1 MRITLSKSIL
11 IFIGLTL
18 VSLSSFA
25 DSPKNIIMSNTQIQM
40 SGYTKSPIASH
51 DLPGYRKLKRVLV
64 MLADEQQVARL
75 TAMIP
80 GVEFVGS
87 PGVVPS
93 SIANQEFDAVM
104 LVCSIPGALDS
115 VKNAAWIHSYSA
127 GVEDCLAHESLKS
140 RNASGQDF
148 ILTNSSGTA
157 ASIIGEHAIAMMMSF
172 SRGLHHFRDEQNKA
186 NWSRSLVS
194 ESSVTTTIGG
204 KTLLVLGLGSIG
216 KEVARRAHA
225 LGMRVIAT
233 RNSSREGPDYVDY
246 VGLADETLELAAQA
260 DVIVNALPLTDS
272 TRGLIDKSFFKAMKS
287 TALLVSVGRGKTTNT
302 DDLLEAIRIGEIAG
316 AALDVTDPEPLPAD
330 HPLWKERNVIITP
343 HLAGTGGNAR
353 AKTFALLF
361 ENIRRYQ
368 AGEPLI
374 NIVDSKAGY

>member
-1 MRITLSKSIL
+1 MT
-11 IFIGLTL
+11 
-18 VSLSSFA
+18 
-25 DSPKNIIMSNTQIQM
+25 DTQIQM
-40 SGYTKSPIASH
+40 SGYTLSAIASR
-51 DLPGYRKLKRVLV
+51 DLPGYRPLKRVLV
-64 MLADEQQVARL
+64 MLADEKQVARL
-75 TAMIP
+75 TAAIP
-80 GVEFVGS
+80 GVEFIGS
-87 PGVVPS
+87 VGVVPS
-93 SIANQEFDAVM
+93 SIIANQKFDAVM
-104 LVCSIPGALDS
+104 LVCSLAGALDS
-115 VKNAAWIHSYSA
+115 VNNVAWIHSYSA
-127 GVEDCLAHESLKS
+127 GVEDCLAHESLKT
-140 RNASGQDF
+140 RNASGESF

-172 SRGLHHFRDEQNKA
+172 SRGLHHFRDEQNKS

-194 ESSVTTTIGG
+194 ESSVTTTVGG

-246 VGLADETLELAAQA
+246 VGLADETFELAAQA

-272 TRGLIDKSFFKAMKS
+272 TRGLIDKLFFKAMKN

-302 DDLLEAIRIGEIAG
+302 DDLLVAIRTGEIAG
-316 AALDVTDPEPLPAD
+316 AALDVTDPEPLPFN
-330 HPLWKERNVIITP
+330 HPLWKEKNVIITP
-343 HLAGTGGNAR
+343 HLAGTGGDAR
-353 AKTFALLF
+353 TKTFALLF

>member
-64 MLADEQQVARL
+64 MLADEKQVARL